1 MNELQI
7 FNNPEFGEIRTIS
20 ENGAVLFCGS
30 DVARA
35 LGYTNPS
42 KALTDHC
49 KGDLTKRYPITDT
62 LGRSQEAIFIPESDL
77 YRLIF
82 RSKLPSAERFTDWV
96 TAEVLPSIR
105 KNGGYIAQQETLS
118 PEELMAKALMV
129 AQQTIADR
137 EARIQAQAAEISALT
152 VDKQIMQPKAEY
164 FDDLVDRNLLTNF
177 TEAAKQIGVKRKALI
192 GFMVDHGY
200 LYRDKK
206 GNLLPYANKKS
217 DGLFD
222 VKQSTNQKTGWAGCQ
237 TLLTPKGMETFR
249 LLCLGL

>member
-7 FNNPEFGEIRTIS
+7 FNNPEFGEIRTIN
-20 ENGAVLFCGS
+20 ENGVVLFCGS

-35 LGYTNPS
+35 LGYSRPNEAVATHAKGTVKRRTLTN
-42 KALTDHC
+42 
-49 KGDLTKRYPITDT
+49 G
-62 LGRSQEAIFIPESDL
+62 GEQEMAFIPESDL

-105 KNGGYIAQQETLS
+105 KNGGYIAEQDTLS

-137 EARIQAQAAEISALT
+137 EARLQAQAAEISALT

-192 GFMVDHGY
+192 GFMVDHG
-200 LYRDKK
+200 
-206 GNLLPYANKKS
+206 
-217 DGLFD
+217 
-222 VKQSTNQKTGWAGCQ
+222 
-237 TLLTPKGMETFR
+237 
-249 LLCLGL
+249 

>member
-237 TLLTPKGMETFR
+237 TLLTPKGVETFR
-249 LLCLGL
+249 LLCQGL

>member
-7 FNNPEFGEIRTIS
+7 FNNPEFGEIRTIN
-20 ENGAVLFCGS
+20 ENGVVLFCGS

-35 LGYTNPS
+35 LGYSRPNEAVATHAKGTVKRRTLTN
-42 KALTDHC
+42 
-49 KGDLTKRYPITDT
+49 G
-62 LGRSQEAIFIPESDL
+62 GEQEMAFIPESDL

-105 KNGGYIAQQETLS
+105 KNGGYIAQQDTLS

-137 EARIQAQAAEISALT
+137 EARLQAQAAEISALT

-177 TEAAKQIGVKRKALI
+177 TEPPSRSESNAKR
-192 GFMVDHGY
+192 
-200 LYRDKK
+200 
-206 GNLLPYANKKS
+206 
-217 DGLFD
+217 
-222 VKQSTNQKTGWAGCQ
+222 
-237 TLLTPKGMETFR
+237 
-249 LLCLGL
+249 